1 MLNIKWKIK
10 LDYSEKSIH
19 VFWMTFSSNLIII
32 QYLFLS
38 RENEN
43 NQQKKKNMSL
53 SGFSYN
59 QYTILWFHYIKIFLV
74 FPYSIKY
81 YKMLN
86 SGVKNIILIRVWLTK
101 IWSSAWCIYFKIE
114 FNIMCTYKM
123 LKTAKV

>member
-59 QYTILWFHYIKIFLV
+59 QYTILWFHYIKFFLV

>member
-59 QYTILWFHYIKIFLV
+59 QYTILWFHYINFFLV